1 MSDDELMG
9 LREVCEFFGGRNAP
23 LDPSTIYRGI
33 KKGRFPKP
41 FNVTPQNTRW
51 LRTECEAAR
60 QKLIAAA
67 GK

>member
-1 MSDDELMG
+1 MSDDLMD
-9 LREVCEFFGGRNAP
+9 LRAVCEFFGGKDSP

-33 KKGRFPKP
+33 KNGRFPKP

-51 LRTECEAAR
+51 LRRECEAAR
-60 QKLIAAA
+60 QKLIEAA